1 MFGFLL
7 IMPNVHHYNNQ
18 KQRVNTDMY
27 NETVM
32 EHFSNPK
39 NAGEMK
45 DADAVGEMES
55 PECGDTTKIYLKIE
69 NDRITDIKFQTLG
82 CAAAIASTSMAT
94 EMIIGKTL
102 TEAWELTNNEIVNAL
117 GGLPEKKI
125 HCSLLA
131 EDALHAAI
139 NQYRKKQGIK
149 PW

>member
-1 MFGFLL
+1 MFS
-7 IMPNVHHYNNQ
+7 IHNNQ
-18 KQRVNTDMY
+18 KQKVNTDMY

-32 EHFSNPK
+32 EYFTNPK

-55 PECGDTTKIYLKIE
+55 TECGDTTKIYLKIE
-69 NDRITDIKFQTLG
+69 KDRIIDIKFQTLG

-94 EMIIGKTL
+94 DMVIGKTL

-131 EDALHAAI
+131 KDALHAAL
-139 NQYRKKQGIK
+139 NQYRKKQGLK